1 MSYCEEKNRLI
12 RAHAEAVDRYVG
24 LVARRHDGFDMLT
37 DGERHSLVA
46 DIKIIR
52 KTIDAQRD
60 ALDGH
65 TAQHGCRTSPA
76 PDDLSFLH

>member
-1 MSYCEEKNRLI
+1 
-12 RAHAEAVDRYVG
+12 
-24 LVARRHDGFDMLT
+24 
-37 DGERHSLVA
+37 VA

-65 TAQHGCRTSPA
+65 TAQHGCSTSPA
-76 PDDLSFLH
+76 QGDH